1 MMSRFLTP
9 FQPESDHN
17 PVALNVAKTLLN
29 PIQLN
34 LIGAEG
40 GSYLSQEMARTL
52 RITVEDLESRRAHN
66 EIIGL
71 PVDGSFVYPKWQVVK
86 WFWVLDVVL
95 PGLDRVLNALG
106 DRSPWTKA
114 AFLLDRG
121 IRPEF
126 STPLAGLK
134 NNQIDLVIAAAQSY
148 GEHGAS

>member
-1 MMSRFLTP
+1 MTSRFLTP
-9 FQPESDHN
+9 FQPHSDHN
-17 PVALNVAKTLLN
+17 PVALDLAKTLLN

-34 LIGAEG
+34 LIEAEG
-40 GSYLSQEMARTL
+40 GSYQSDEIARIL
-52 RITVEDLESRRAHN
+52 RITVEDLESRRVRN

-71 PVDGSFVYPKWQVVK
+71 LVDGSFLYPKWQVVK
-86 WFWVLDVVL
+86 RFWVLDVVL

-114 AFLLDRG
+114 AFMLDQG

-126 STPLAGLK
+126 STPLAGLRS
-134 NNQIDLVIAAAQSY
+134 NQIDLVIAAAQSY

>member
-1 MMSRFLTP
+1 MTSRFLTP
-9 FQPESDHN
+9 FQPQSDHN
-17 PVALNVAKTLLN
+17 PVALDLAKTLLN

-34 LIGAEG
+34 LIEAEG

-52 RITVEDLESRRAHN
+52 RITVEDLESRRVRN

-71 PVDGSFVYPKWQVVK
+71 PVDGSFLYPKWQVVK
-86 WFWVLDVVL
+86 RFWVLDVVL

-114 AFLLDRG
+114 AFMLDQG

-126 STPLAGLK
+126 STPFAGLRS
-134 NNQIDLVIAAAQSY
+134 NQIDLVIAAAQSY

>member
-1 MMSRFLTP
+1 MTSYFLAPHQAPST
-9 FQPESDHN
+9 DDD
-17 PVALNVAKTLLN
+17 AKLGAAKALLN
-29 PIQLN
+29 SVQQS
-34 LIGAEG
+34 LIEAEG
-40 GSYLSQEMARTL
+40 GSCTSQEMARIL
-52 RITVEDLESRRAHN
+52 RITVEDLESRRVRN

-71 PVDGSFVYPKWQVVK
+71 PVEGSFLYPKWQVVK
-86 WFWVLDVVL
+86 RFWVFDMVL
-95 PGLDRVLNALG
+95 PGLERVLDTLG

-126 STPLAGLK
+126 PTPLAGLK

>member
-1 MMSRFLTP
+1 MASRFLTP
-9 FQPESDHN
+9 FQIKSDHD

-34 LIGAEG
+34 LIEAEG

-52 RITVEDLESRRAHN
+52 RTTVEDLESRRVRN

-71 PVDGSFVYPKWQVVK
+71 PVDGSFLYPKWQVVK
-86 WFWVLDVVL
+86 RFWVFDVVV
-95 PGLDRVLNALG
+95 PGLDRVLDALG

-114 AFLLDRG
+114 AFMLDQG

-126 STPLAGLK
+126 PTPLAGLR